1 MSQSILRSFVFT
13 SILVFSFGLAA
24 QSPDVLHWVGRV
36 LDTDGQPLSGAL
48 VALVPRVASEDLKEI
63 PTTRTNDE
71 GGFEIT
77 APSELTDISIAA
89 SAHIPLVRSLR
100 LRAAKFGANQSPLEF
115 KLEKGGCRVRGT
127 LKAATGFGLEDGL
140 LAFYN
145 NHSGEMGPF
154 FAPLDPEGRFEIT
167 LAASYYDIQAQALGQ
182 ARIWQQCE
190 ITGERSD
197 VKLELQPLPTPAPP
211 EVSTWIQSH
220 AIPLK
225 TFHAGQGF
233 DDMQPLK
240 DLVGSARIVALG
252 EATHG
257 TSEFFR
263 LKHRMLEFLVEEM
276 GFRDFAIEANLP
288 EAFAIDDYLQS
299 GQGDPAKALA
309 GLHFWPWN
317 TEEFLDML
325 RWMRSYNAK
334 PIHKQKL
341 HFYGIDMQSDAL
353 AMDRVHDWISKAA
366 PEEASKLADLRAR
379 MDALKRMS
387 SSEDRKRQWNAC
399 STELLALMAR
409 MDARKGRLIRL
420 QGEKTYKR
428 QHQCLQVVAQFAAKQ
443 AGGMAVRDWCM
454 AVNARELV
462 DGNKGRKLVL
472 WAHNLHIKSNDPSGK
487 IMGCILR
494 RSYGQSYLAI
504 GFAFAEGA
512 FQAVSSDPKD
522 GGLKVFE
529 RTNQKKATLDAALG
543 ATTFPVMA
551 LDLRRLP
558 KEGPVHAWFEAPQG
572 TCSIGWPYG
581 TGSGAKRIYGST
593 VPASYTKVEPITRSY
608 DAQLFV
614 KTTTAAT
621 PVGGHR
627 FSGVDIVPLDTAM
640 TKEPANLGFEK
651 GDAGWFIP
659 RAERYIAGAVTERP
673 KEGHQCLRVTYQS
686 QEEDPGMLQLGRPFF
701 SVMQAVDATPYR
713 GKKIRLKGWTRLSGR
728 TETSAGFWMRVDQN
742 SKRGHLEKAMKPMGE
757 LDAWTEL
764 MIEGHVDQNVNVLN
778 FGCMATGDCTAW
790 FDDIQIEVVAPE

>member
-1 MSQSILRSFVFT
+1 MRASDMSQSILRSFVFT

-334 PIHKQKL
+334 PIHKQ
-341 HFYGIDMQSDAL
+341 Q
-353 AMDRVHDWISKAA
+353 
-366 PEEASKLADLRAR
+366 
-379 MDALKRMS
+379 
-387 SSEDRKRQWNAC
+387 
-399 STELLALMAR
+399 
-409 MDARKGRLIRL
+409 GRP
-420 QGEKTYKR
+420 GGG
-428 QHQCLQVVAQFAAKQ
+428 FQ
-443 AGGMAVRDWCM
+443 AGGSSGPYGCLETDVLVRGQETPVERLQHGVAC
-454 AVNARELV
+454 
-462 DGNKGRKLVL
+462 
-472 WAHNLHIKSNDPSGK
+472 AHGPH
-487 IMGCILR
+487 GC
-494 RSYGQSYLAI
+494 
-504 GFAFAEGA
+504 
-512 FQAVSSDPKD
+512 
-522 GGLKVFE
+522 
-529 RTNQKKATLDAALG
+529 
-543 ATTFPVMA
+543 
-551 LDLRRLP
+551 
-558 KEGPVHAWFEAPQG
+558 PQG
-572 TCSIGWPYG
+572 TTDSPPGREDLQTPTSVL
-581 TGSGAKRIYGST
+581 TGCRPVRCQTSGR
-593 VPASYTKVEPITRSY
+593 
-608 DAQLFV
+608 
-614 KTTTAAT
+614 
-621 PVGGHR
+621 
-627 FSGVDIVPLDTAM
+627 
-640 TKEPANLGFEK
+640 N
-651 GDAGWFIP
+651 
-659 RAERYIAGAVTERP
+659 
-673 KEGHQCLRVTYQS
+673 
-686 QEEDPGMLQLGRPFF
+686 GRP
-701 SVMQAVDATPYR
+701 
-713 GKKIRLKGWTRLSGR
+713 RLVHGR
-728 TETSAGFWMRVDQN
+728 QCA
-742 SKRGHLEKAMKPMGE
+742 
-757 LDAWTEL
+757 
-764 MIEGHVDQNVNVLN
+764 
-778 FGCMATGDCTAW
+778 
-790 FDDIQIEVVAPE
+790 